1 MIQIGKNYWDLKT
14 YRKSQKS
21 IFATFFHTKPQLT
34 YISSA
39 TEVILSKVQ
48 LSMFL
53 DVQIHKDWILSVME
67 VKNSKPFWSLS
78 ENGKFRKGNTNDAR
92 NYIVDIVSIVGA
104 IVFLLSVN

>member
-1 MIQIGKNYWDLKT
+1 MGFRNLQK
-14 YRKSQKS
+14 KSEKY
-21 IFATFFHTKPQLT
+21 FCYFFKPQLT

-53 DVQIHKDWILSVME
+53 DVQIHKDWILSVIE
-67 VKNSKPFWSLS
+67 GKNSKPFWSLS

-92 NYIVDIVSIVGA
+92 NSIIDIVSIVGA
-104 IVFLLSVN
+104 IVFLLLVN